1 MDKKN
6 SFFNLCAL
14 LAAFLFIAGIV
25 TAIMYPVF
33 GGVAKVVDM
42 VLLGLVLLLVT
53 AVIAKIAGECLWGL
67 DEEYHVGAAIL
78 FFAIGFFFLS
88 WFNLP
93 SHGYSA
99 VTANGETKLIEGGYF
114 NFPYDKDFVH
124 IANKKYNTTVNVE
137 MDEDFMVWDASIK
150 LKLIASYDEAFELL
164 ARHGGADQWLD
175 KVEKVSEEAMEVVV
189 AENASLRKSRW
200 FSVDVP
206 KEYKEQLGQIG
217 YEVQEVRMGN
227 LRYVQSISHQ

>member
-33 GGVAKVVDM
+33 GGFAKVVDM
-42 VLLGLVLLLVT
+42 VLWGLVFLLVT
-53 AVIAKIAGECLWGL
+53 AVIAKIAGDCFWGL
-67 DEEYHVGAAIL
+67 DEEYPFGAAIL

-88 WFNLP
+88 WFNFAG
-93 SHGYSA
+93 HGYSA
-99 VTANGETKLIEGGYF
+99 VTANGETKLAERFYF
-114 NFPYDKDFVH
+114 NLPYDKDFVH
-124 IANKKYNTTVNVE
+124 IADKKYNTTVNVE
-137 MDEDFMVWDASIK
+137 MDEGFMVWDVSIK

-164 ARHGGADQWLD
+164 ARHGGANQWLD
-175 KVEKVSEEAMEVVV
+175 KVEKVSKETMEMVVT
-189 AENASLRKSRW
+189 ENASFRNSGW
-200 FSVDVP
+200 FSVDIP
-206 KEYKEQLGQIG
+206 EEYKEQIWQIG
-217 YEVQEVRMGN
+217 YEVQEIRMGN